1 MFDVRALLRLG
12 IQRRFL
18 RSFSGHCAVCFQ
30 RVIRG
35 KAGWYGVAVCSK
47 IPSGFMNVVS
57 DVAD

>member
-12 IQRRFL
+12 IQRVFL
-18 RSFSGHCAVCFQ
+18 RSFSGHLRSLFSE
-30 RVIRG
+30 VIRG